1 MNALKLEATEDLPE
15 VSFDGYKGVFQ
26 ISKRSLPENAILFYE
41 PLLIYISEYI
51 KSPKDKTTVVF
62 HFDYISTSS
71 TKQIMKII
79 LLFDEL
85 AKTKQ
90 VELNWNYDMGDTD
103 MLQTGNRLE
112 KLTGLNFLY
121 AEV

>member
-1 MNALKLEATEDLPE
+1 MNGLKLEATEDLPE
-15 VSFDGYKGVFQ
+15 VSFDDYKGLFQ

-41 PLLIYISEYI
+41 PLIVYISEYI
-51 KSPKDKTTVVF
+51 KNPKDKTTVVF